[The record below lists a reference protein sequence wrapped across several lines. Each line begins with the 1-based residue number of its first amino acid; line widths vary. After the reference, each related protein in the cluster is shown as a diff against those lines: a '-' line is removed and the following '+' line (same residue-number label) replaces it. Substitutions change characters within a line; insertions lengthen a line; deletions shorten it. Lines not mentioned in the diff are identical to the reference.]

1 MWTIFKVLC
10 IPILLLFCV
19 LVFSPRGR
27 RDLALP
33 PGTEP
38 SPALEGKV
46 PNTGHQGSP
55 WCYSVTRSCPTLC
68 DLMNCSTPGLPVL
81 HCLPEFAQ
89 THVHWVSDAI
99 QPSHPLLPLSPMAL
113 NLSQHQDLFQWIGP
127 LNQISQ
133 SIGAS
138 TSTSFQWSPYFCY

>member
-19 LVFSPRGR
+19 LVFFATRQAGSSSPT
-27 RDLALP
+27 
-33 PGTEP
+33 GTEP
-38 SPALEGKV
+38 SPALEGRV
-46 PNTGHQGSP
+46 PTTGHQGSP
-55 WCYSVTRSCPTLC
+55 WCYLVTRSCPTLC
-68 DLMNCSTPGLPVL
+68 DPMDYSTLGFPVL

-113 NLSQHQDLFQWIGP
+113 NLSQHQDLFR
-127 LNQISQ
+127 
-133 SIGAS
+133 
-138 TSTSFQWSPYFCY
+138 